1 MSIMLG
7 DLDVSNIE
15 KRLGITLEDNDRETL
30 ISMRQHD
37 AQNIQPGKW
46 HCFVIPF
53 MILCGDIETCQTVCE
68 ILRPYSGVMKGQLC
82 ISWQKGEE

>member
-46 HCFVIPF
+46 HCFDIPF
-53 MILCGDIETCQTVCE
+53 TCACGGMEAAIKVRDIMQK
-68 ILRPYSGVMKGQLC
+68 YSSDMKGQFQ
-82 ISWQKGEE
+82 ISLAIDDR